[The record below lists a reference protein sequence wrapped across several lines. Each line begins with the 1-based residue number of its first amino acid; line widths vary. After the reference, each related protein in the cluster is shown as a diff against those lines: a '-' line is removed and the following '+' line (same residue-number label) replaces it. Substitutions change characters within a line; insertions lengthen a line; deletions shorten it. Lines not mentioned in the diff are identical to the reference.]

1 MSTLFMSPKGGNCT
15 TVTASAFALVSAM
28 RGTNTLLIDLCGDV
42 PAAIGMAEPH
52 GPGINDWLNEDN
64 VGDPQQMVMLGTPV
78 IPGLVVLHRGARFV
92 TGEPRWEVL
101 ATAISSLPHDVIID
115 AGTTYVPEV
124 LTQAMKNVSMV
135 VKPCYLSLRRASRL
149 PRPSN
154 VFVIKEENRALTV
167 KDVGNV
173 LGVPVAAEIPYE
185 AAISRAVDAG
195 LLTARAEQLFGNY
208 FPKK

>member
-15 TVTASAFALVSAM
+15 TVTASAYALVSAM

-64 VGDPQQMVMLGTPV
+64 IGDPQQMVMLGTPV

-92 TGEPRWEVL
+92 TGEPRWEAL

-124 LTQAMKNVSMV
+124 LTQAVNNVSMV

-154 VFVIKEENRALTV
+154 VFVIKEDNRALTV

-195 LLTARAEQLFGNY
+195 LLTARAEQLFGSY
-208 FPKK
+208 LPKK

>member
-1 MSTLFMSPKGGNCT
+1 MSTLFISPKGGNCT
-15 TVTASAFALVSAM
+15 TVTASAYALVSAM

-42 PAAIGMAEPH
+42 PAAIGLPEHH

-64 VGDPQQMVMLGTPV
+64 VSDAQQMVLLGTPV

-92 TGEPRWEVL
+92 SGEPRWEAL
-101 ATAISSLPHDVIID
+101 AEAIGKIPHDVIID
-115 AGTTYVPEV
+115 AGTTYVPES
-124 LTQAMKNVSMV
+124 LTQAVSNVSMV
-135 VKPCYLSLRRASRL
+135 VRPCYLSLRRASRMTK
-149 PRPSN
+149 PQN

-173 LGVPVAAEIPYE
+173 LGVPIAAEIPYD

-195 LLTARAEQLFGNY
+195 LLTARAEQLFGK
-208 FPKK
+208 FLPHQ

>member
-1 MSTLFMSPKGGNCT
+1 
-15 TVTASAFALVSAM
+15 M
-28 RGTNTLLIDLCGDV
+28 RGTNTLLIDLCGDI

-64 VGDPQQMVMLGTPV
+64 VGDSQQMVMLGNPV
-78 IPGLVVLHRGARFV
+78 VPGLVVLHRGSRFV
-92 TGEPRWEVL
+92 TGEPRWDAL
-101 ATAISSLPHDVIID
+101 AAAISSLPHDVIID
-115 AGTTYVPEV
+115 AGTTFVPEV
-124 LTQAMKNVSMV
+124 LTQAVQNISMV

-149 PRPSN
+149 ARPSN

-173 LGVPVAAEIPYE
+173 LGVPIAAEIPYE

-195 LLTARAEQLFGNY
+195 LLTARAEQLFGNH
-208 FPKK
+208 FPKN

>member
-1 MSTLFMSPKGGNCT
+1 MSPKGGNCT
-15 TVTASAFALVSAM
+15 TVTASAYALVSAM
-28 RGTNTLLIDLCGDV
+28 RGTNTLLIDLCGDI

-64 VGDPQQMVMLGTPV
+64 MGDAQQMVSLGTPV
-78 IPGLVVLHRGARFV
+78 IPGLVVVHRGSRFV
-92 TGEPRWEVL
+92 SGEPRWDAL
-101 ATAISSLPHDVIID
+101 ATAIGALPHDVIID
-115 AGTTYVPEV
+115 AGTTYVPEA
-124 LTQAMKNVSMV
+124 LTRSVNNVSMV

-149 PRPSN
+149 ARPSN

-173 LGVPVAAEIPYE
+173 LGVPIAAEIPYE

-195 LLTARAEQLFGNY
+195 LLTARVEQLFGNHL
-208 FPKK
+208 PKN

>member
-1 MSTLFMSPKGGNCT
+1 
-15 TVTASAFALVSAM
+15 M
-28 RGTNTLLIDLCGDV
+28 RGSNTLLIDLCGDV

-52 GPGINDWLNEDN
+52 GPGINDWLNEGN
-64 VGDPQQMVMLGTPV
+64 IGDPQQMVMLGTPV

-92 TGEPRWEVL
+92 TGEPRWEAL

-124 LTQAMKNVSMV
+124 LTQAVKNVSMV

-208 FPKK
+208 LPKK

>member
-1 MSTLFMSPKGGNCT
+1 MSPKGGNCT
-15 TVTASAFALVSAM
+15 TVTASAFAIVSAM

-52 GPGINDWLNEDN
+52 GPGINDWLNEEN
-64 VGDPQQMVMLGTPV
+64 IGDPQQMVMLGTPV

-92 TGEPRWEVL
+92 TGEPRWEAL
-101 ATAISSLPHDVIID
+101 ATAISALPHDVIID
-115 AGTTYVPEV
+115 AGTTYVPDA
-124 LTQAMKNVSMV
+124 LTQAVNNVSMV

-208 FPKK
+208 LPKK

>member
-1 MSTLFMSPKGGNCT
+1 
-15 TVTASAFALVSAM
+15 M
-28 RGTNTLLIDLCGDV
+28 RGNNTLLIDLCGDV

-64 VGDPQQMVMLGTPV
+64 IGDPQQMVMLGTPV

-92 TGEPRWEVL
+92 TGEPRWEAL
-101 ATAISSLPHDVIID
+101 AAAISSLPHDVIID

-124 LTQAMKNVSMV
+124 LTQAVNNVSMV

-149 PRPSN
+149 ARPSN

-185 AAISRAVDAG
+185 PAISRAVDAG

-208 FPKK
+208 LPKN

>member
-15 TVTASAFALVSAM
+15 TVTASAFSLMSAI

-42 PAAIGMAEPH
+42 PAAIGIAEPH
-52 GPGINDWLNEDN
+52 GPGINDWLHEDN
-64 VGDPQQMVMLGTPV
+64 IGDPQQMVLLGTPV
-78 IPGLVVLHRGARFV
+78 IPGLVVVHRGARFV
-92 TGEPRWEVL
+92 DGEPRWKAL
-101 ATAISSLPHDVIID
+101 AQAISELPHDVIID
-115 AGTTYVPEV
+115 AGTTYVPEA
-124 LTQAMKNVSMV
+124 LTTAMGSVSMV

-154 VFVIKEENRALTV
+154 VFVIKEDNRALTV

-173 LGVPVAAEIPYE
+173 LGVPIAAEIPYE

-195 LLTARAEQLFGNY
+195 LLPARVEQLFGNCLSQR
-208 FPKK
+208 